1 MNFPRQSVRFLYV
14 VSTFSYSSYPIFFSI
29 SHFRRG
35 TMEVIVVGYVYFFRS
50 VDEIT
55 DDKFLSGNESA

>member
-1 MNFPRQSVRFLYV
+1 
-14 VSTFSYSSYPIFFSI
+14 
-29 SHFRRG
+29 
-35 TMEVIVVGYVYFFRS
+35 MEVIVVGYVYFFRS